1 VARQHPVC
9 QSPRRQECS
18 LRTLGDAS
26 WHEASWDGVP
36 VTLQDPQRLQRQ
48 PARRLDAHERLRQ
61 RQRLQQQQRQLLHHS
76 FRASPAR
83 LSGGGSNGG
92 RSIEPPAVSTRL
104 GSGHGKSFGI
114 RPHIAP
120 IRSSG
125 RGQEK
130 LKHLAARRLDALKR

>member
-1 VARQHPVC
+1 
-9 QSPRRQECS
+9 
-18 LRTLGDAS
+18 
-26 WHEASWDGVP
+26 
-36 VTLQDPQRLQRQ
+36 
-48 PARRLDAHERLRQ
+48 
-61 RQRLQQQQRQLLHHS
+61 
-76 FRASPAR
+76 

-130 LKHLAARRLDALKR
+130 LKHLAARRLDALKRWRRQQWLQVELPSFLTRSGDSIGLRLCAASTRAAR